1 MKRAICFLRQGQTK
15 DIDNIVEEMKEYC
28 NMRGI
33 EYVDN
38 IVIKSS
44 ELDLLGDRSEKFIND
59 LQSRGIDTIL
69 TNNDLPIYAFNACQG
84 SLLESLNSKGME
96 WLDIRYDF
104 PVEIYAKIV
113 AAAIEDFLE
122 KAFIPVLIIHEF
134 ENFKKEKDFIKI
146 KTFMNDILNVTD
158 YYTLSLNDKDSE
170 LQSYILDNI
179 LEHMPKYIIVAKDHA
194 STEIGNVLDQLG
206 ELSEYYRIIYLDEI
220 DMMLREFNN
229 VAEVNSLLN
238 R

>member
-96 WLDIRYDF
+96 WLDIRFDF

-134 ENFKKEKDFIKI
+134 ENFKKEK
-146 KTFMNDILNVTD
+146 T
-158 YYTLSLNDKDSE
+158 S
-170 LQSYILDNI
+170 
-179 LEHMPKYIIVAKDHA
+179 
-194 STEIGNVLDQLG
+194 
-206 ELSEYYRIIYLDEI
+206 
-220 DMMLREFNN
+220 
-229 VAEVNSLLN
+229 
-238 R
+238 